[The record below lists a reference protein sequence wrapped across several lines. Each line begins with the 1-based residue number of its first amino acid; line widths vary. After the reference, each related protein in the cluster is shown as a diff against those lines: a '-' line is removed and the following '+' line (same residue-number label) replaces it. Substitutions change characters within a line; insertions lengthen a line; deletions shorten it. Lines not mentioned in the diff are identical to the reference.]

1 MKDHCDDGKR
11 VVDGE
16 DLGEVLPSNLSANSQ
31 PELDSPSPFSEEVAS
46 ALMHTNPISELPSF
60 ATQTPKTP
68 FRRDGDIRFDS
79 GVKDMPNEKKRKLV
93 AVSETTLVL
102 KDDIDDIFD
111 SIA

>member
-1 MKDHCDDGKR
+1 MKDHCNDGKR

-31 PELDSPSPFSEEVAS
+31 PEVSSPSPFSKEVAS
-46 ALMHTNPISELPSF
+46 ALMHTSPISELPSF
-60 ATQTPKTP
+60 AIPKNP
-68 FRRDGDIRFDS
+68 VRKDGDIRFDS
-79 GVKDMPNEKKRKLV
+79 GVKGKPNEKKRKLV
-93 AVSETTLVL
+93 AVSETTPFL